1 MPSFV
6 INNTSEYKIF
16 LDCVRVNYDYL
27 LVIIIII
34 IADFV
39 GIKEMEKK
47 SRRKLLTNNFL
58 LSVHVW
64 MMINNIS

>member
-34 IADFV
+34 IAGFV
-39 GIKEMEKK
+39 GIKEKEKITPK
-47 SRRKLLTNNFL
+47 
-58 LSVHVW
+58 
-64 MMINNIS
+64 IID